1 MAGSRPRVLV
11 TRAVQ
16 QASALADALQQCGFD
31 VLSIPALQIVE
42 PTDRYAALDAVLHK
56 LAEHQWLIFT
66 SANAV
71 EAVSARMKHL
81 GLTMPASLRIAS
93 IGAATTRVIE
103 AAGWKVALQPET
115 AIADAL
121 AEALLP
127 YAAESK
133 MFFPRAEQ
141 GRDTL
146 PLILRRAGAQLTL
159 VPAYRTILPEAS
171 VALIQK
177 DSDTIDAVCFTSS
190 SSVLNLAAM
199 LDKAGVCLREDA
211 VLASIG
217 PVTTGTML
225 QLGLRPQIETSE
237 ASVAA
242 LVNALARYFKLQ

>member
-1 MAGSRPRVLV
+1 MPEKAPRVLV

-16 QASALADALQQCGFD
+16 QASALAEALKQRGFD

-42 PTDRYAALDAVLHK
+42 PNDNYCALDAALHK
-56 LAEHQWLIFT
+56 LNEQQWLIFT

-71 EAVSARMKHL
+71 DSVVARMKHL
-81 GLTMPASLRIAS
+81 GIIMSPAIQIAS

-115 AIADAL
+115 AIAESL

-127 YAAESK
+127 YAAEANI
-133 MFFPRAEQ
+133 FFPRAEQ
-141 GRDTL
+141 GRDVL

-159 VPAYRTILPEAS
+159 APAYRTILPEES
-171 VALIQK
+171 VVLIQK

-199 LDKAGVCLREDA
+199 LDKAGVRLREDA

-217 PVTTGTML
+217 PVTTNTML
-225 QLGLRPQIETSE
+225 QIGLRPQIETSE
-237 ASVAA
+237 ASVSA
-242 LVNALARYFKLQ
+242 LVNALARYFKL